1 MSRHVQPQIQP
12 RSLVAVSGGRDS
24 VAMLHWLLAEGHT
37 GLVLCHLNH
46 SLRGRESGQDAA
58 FVRRLAKTQGLPC
71 EVRKV
76 DVTAVAR
83 RQRQSV
89 ETAAREVRY
98 QFLKEMAVKHQAGR
112 IYLAH
117 HADDQAE
124 TILANLCRGAGMNGL
139 AGMKM
144 EAELTALPHRI
155 LLVRPLLPWR
165 RTEIDRYIS
174 EHQLSYREDSSN
186 QTHGP
191 RRNQLRHRVLPLL
204 CEIYARDVAP
214 IIARCGELAARDDAA
229 LWQLAEALIPA
240 HLASD
245 GSLTLSAELKSAP
258 LAILSRLLRW
268 WLVDHC
274 KVHEIGQAQVEQA
287 LSMLQAGG
295 PAKINLANGLHLRR
309 KARRLWVDGVFAH
322 SC

>member
-1 MSRHVQPQIQP
+1 MTRHVKPQIKP
-12 RSLVAVSGGRDS
+12 RSLVAISGGRDS
-24 VAMLHWLLAEGHT
+24 VAMLHWLLAKGHT
-37 GLVLCHLNH
+37 GLILCHLNH

-58 FVRRLAKTQGLPC
+58 FVRRLAKTHELPC

-76 DVTAVAR
+76 DVTALAR
-83 RQRQSV
+83 RLHQSV

-98 QFLKEMAVKHQAGR
+98 EFLKEMAAKHQADR

-117 HADDQAE
+117 HANDQAE

-144 EAELTALPHRI
+144 ETELTALPHRI
-155 LLVRPLLPWR
+155 LLVRPLLQWR
-165 RTEIDRYIS
+165 RSEIDHYIA

-186 QTHGP
+186 QTQGP
-191 RRNQLRHRVLPLL
+191 RRNRLRHQVLPLL
-204 CEIYARDVAP
+204 DEIYARDVAP

-229 LWQLAEALIPA
+229 LWQLAQALIPA
-240 HLASD
+240 HLAPD
-245 GSLTLSAELKSAP
+245 GSLTLSAELKGTQP
-258 LAILSRLLRW
+258 AILSRLLRW

-274 KVHEIGQAQVEQA
+274 RVPEIGQAQVEQA
-287 LSMLQAGG
+287 LSMLQPDG
-295 PAKINLANGLHLRR
+295 PAKINLAKGLHLRR
-309 KARRLWVDGVFAH
+309 KARRLWVDGVFAR